1 MSLDWPLCIAPRYEC
16 VHEWCP
22 ELLRYAIYTLC
33 YAIHIYIYMVGER
46 VVHFIYIY
54 TLRTIHAA
62 TLHIHQPFLLCL
74 LSVLST

>member
-54 TLRTIHAA
+54 TRYALYMQ
-62 TLHIHQPFLLCL
+62 LHCTYANHFYF
-74 LSVLST
+74 VF

>member
-1 MSLDWPLCIAPRYEC
+1 MNVYMNGALNCYATLYI
-16 VHEWCP
+16 
-22 ELLRYAIYTLC
+22 RYARLYIY
-33 YAIHIYIYMVGER
+33 IYIYMVGER

-62 TLHIHQPFLLCL
+62 TLHIRQPFLLCL